1 MGVRS
6 GDVVSVAMV
15 ENFVY
20 AVDSNDV
27 VYCASNPDSP
37 AEADWEVMKDV
48 AACQLAV
55 SHDGNVAW
63 RLTR

>member
-1 MGVRS
+1 
-6 GDVVSVAMV
+6 MV